1 MADQQVLTSD
11 QIIACIQEIM
21 SGTAPSSQVGAFLF
35 ALRGTDPSPR
45 FCPAMTL
52 HLNAPISPS
61 GDRISSDVLLAS
73 AKAMSSFA
81 IPCAVGGPV
90 IDVVGTGGDSVDTFN
105 ASTAAA
111 LYVNYIIILIIYS
124 FIHS

>member
-1 MADQQVLTSD
+1 MLADQQVLTSE
-11 QIIACIQEIM
+11 QIVACIEEIM

-35 ALRGTDPSPR
+35 ALRG
-45 FCPAMTL
+45 
-52 HLNAPISPS
+52 
-61 GDRISSDVLLAS
+61 DRISPDVLLAS
-73 AKAMSSFA
+73 AKAMSSFS

-111 LYVNYIIILIIYS
+111 LYVTLIRPLIS
-124 FIHS
+124 SLVHSC

>member
-1 MADQQVLTSD
+1 MSLQLTSPFP
-11 QIIACIQEIM
+11 
-21 SGTAPSSQVGAFLF
+21 PS
-35 ALRGTDPSPR
+35 
-45 FCPAMTL
+45 
-52 HLNAPISPS
+52 S
-61 GDRISSDVLLAS
+61 GDRISPDVLLAS

-111 LYVNYIIILIIYS
+111 LYVNSIDLKIFSLFSITYL
-124 FIHS
+124 FLFQFMK

>member
-1 MADQQVLTSD
+1 MSLQLTSPF
-11 QIIACIQEIM
+11 
-21 SGTAPSSQVGAFLF
+21 SPS
-35 ALRGTDPSPR
+35 
-45 FCPAMTL
+45 
-52 HLNAPISPS
+52 S
-61 GDRISSDVLLAS
+61 GDRISPDVLLAS

-111 LYVNYIIILIIYS
+111 LYVNYIDL
-124 FIHS
+124 